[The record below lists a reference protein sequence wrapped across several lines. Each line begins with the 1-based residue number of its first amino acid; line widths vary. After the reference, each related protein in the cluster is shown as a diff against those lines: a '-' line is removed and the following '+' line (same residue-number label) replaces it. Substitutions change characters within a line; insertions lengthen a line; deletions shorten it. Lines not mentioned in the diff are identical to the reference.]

1 MYPVRNPCGLYAD
14 TLDTGIIM
22 HTLIIPS
29 WYPSTPDDVNGIF
42 FRLQAQALQRSG
54 VKVGVVAPIFRSFR
68 TQAKTAF
75 NPKNYG
81 IRTYIDKDVPTYV
94 YDSMFF
100 FPRIPHIDRKREIA
114 ASMKLFR
121 RYVADHGMPDV
132 LHAHCVNSGGI
143 IAYEIHK
150 ATGIPYVITEHSTT
164 YARKLIRNWQRPL
177 MYAAAQNAAC
187 RLAVSRDFAELLKE
201 EYRGLGW
208 QYVPNILSASFEA
221 PIDLADKPAN
231 EDFTFCSVAHL
242 QHKKGYDILLPAFA
256 EAVKAYPNLKLKIGG
271 GGYEEFKL
279 HRLAKDLGLENNV
292 IFEGRLKNEEVLEL
306 MYQSDAFV
314 LASRH
319 ETFGV
324 VFIEAL
330 AQGLPVIATRCGG
343 PETIV
348 NPSNGLLVDVG
359 DQKSLTEA
367 LISLYRNRKKYFPR
381 LLRENCLKEFGE
393 RPVTEQIISAYNK
406 ALGTT

>member
-1 MYPVRNPCGLYAD
+1 
-14 TLDTGIIM
+14 M

-42 FRLQAQALQRSG
+42 FRLQAQALQRAG

-177 MYAAAQNAAC
+177 MYVAAQNAAC

-201 EYRGLGW
+201 EYRGLEW

-406 ALGTT
+406 ALGTI

>member
-1 MYPVRNPCGLYAD
+1 
-14 TLDTGIIM
+14 M

-42 FRLQAQALQRSG
+42 FRLQAQALQRFG

-177 MYAAAQNAAC
+177 MYVAAQNAAC

-201 EYRGLGW
+201 EYRGLEW

>member
-1 MYPVRNPCGLYAD
+1 LCPVRNPCGLYAD

-114 ASMKLFR
+114 ASMKLFH

-177 MYAAAQNAAC
+177 MYVAAQNAAC

-201 EYRGLGW
+201 EYRGLEW

>member
-1 MYPVRNPCGLYAD
+1 MCPVRNPCGLYAD

-114 ASMKLFR
+114 ASMKLFH

-177 MYAAAQNAAC
+177 MYVAAQNAAC

-201 EYRGLGW
+201 EYRGLEW

-314 LASRH
+314 LAKRH

>member
-1 MYPVRNPCGLYAD
+1 
-14 TLDTGIIM
+14 M

-54 VKVGVVAPIFRSFR
+54 VKVGVIAPIFRSFR

-121 RYVADHGMPDV
+121 RYVAVHGMPDV

-201 EYRGLGW
+201 EYRGLEW

>member
-1 MYPVRNPCGLYAD
+1 
-14 TLDTGIIM
+14 M

-201 EYRGLGW
+201 EYRGLEW

-367 LISLYRNRKKYFPR
+367 LISLYRNREKYFPR

>member
-1 MYPVRNPCGLYAD
+1 MCPVRNPCGLYAD

-114 ASMKLFR
+114 ASMKLFH

-177 MYAAAQNAAC
+177 MYVAAQNAAC

-201 EYRGLGW
+201 EYRGLEW

>member
-1 MYPVRNPCGLYAD
+1 
-14 TLDTGIIM
+14 M
-22 HTLIIPS
+22 HSLIIPS

-42 FRLQAQALQRSG
+42 FRLQAQALQRAG

-94 YDSMFF
+94 YGSMFF

-164 YARKLIRNWQRPL
+164 YARKLIRGWQRPL

-201 EYRGLGW
+201 EYRGLEW

-292 IFEGRLKNEEVLEL
+292 IFEGRLKNEEVLDL
-306 MYQSDAFV
+306 MRHSDAFV

-367 LISLYRNRKKYFPR
+367 LIAIYRNKEKYPPF

-393 RPVTEQIISAYNK
+393 RAVTGQIISAYNK
-406 ALGTT
+406 ALGTI

>member
-1 MYPVRNPCGLYAD
+1 
-14 TLDTGIIM
+14 M

-201 EYRGLGW
+201 EYRGLEW

-319 ETFGV
+319 
-324 VFIEAL
+324 
-330 AQGLPVIATRCGG
+330 
-343 PETIV
+343 
-348 NPSNGLLVDVG
+348 
-359 DQKSLTEA
+359 
-367 LISLYRNRKKYFPR
+367 
-381 LLRENCLKEFGE
+381 
-393 RPVTEQIISAYNK
+393 
-406 ALGTT
+406 

>member
-1 MYPVRNPCGLYAD
+1 
-14 TLDTGIIM
+14 M
-22 HTLIIPS
+22 HSLIIPS

-164 YARKLIRNWQRPL
+164 YARKLIRDWQRPL

-201 EYRGLGW
+201 EYRGLEW

-292 IFEGRLKNEEVLEL
+292 IFEGRLKNEEVLDL
-306 MYQSDAFV
+306 MRHSDAFV

-367 LISLYRNRKKYFPR
+367 LIAIYRNKEKYPPI

-406 ALGTT
+406 ALGTI

>member
-1 MYPVRNPCGLYAD
+1 
-14 TLDTGIIM
+14 M

-201 EYRGLGW
+201 EYRGLEW

-381 LLRENCLKEFGE
+381 LL
-393 RPVTEQIISAYNK
+393 
-406 ALGTT
+406 

>member
-1 MYPVRNPCGLYAD
+1 MCPVRNPCGLYAD

-114 ASMKLFR
+114 ASMKLFH

-177 MYAAAQNAAC
+177 MYVAAQNAAC

-201 EYRGLGW
+201 EYRGLEW

-393 RPVTEQIISAYNK
+393 RPVTEQIISAYNT